1 METWKA
7 SLFDNKPLT
16 DRRPDQSSGALKG
29 KRLSVLGHWLYFFCE
44 QKKNIL
50 LFTKRPRLNRTSEHT
65 VAKYWTH
72 WLGIQ
77 LLALWGISEAKV
89 AKKLHDTSLAAKYF
103 WCFGVIKMWQQSM
116 RQWHCWRLQW
126 RSLYLSLWVTG
137 HLHKDS
143 HDMMLAWYKISP
155 SAVKMINGQLLHT
168 MVIHTVM

>member
-65 VAKYWTH
+65 VTKYWTH

-103 WCFGVIKMWQQSM
+103 WCFGVIKMWQQSI
-116 RQWHCWRLQW
+116 HCGSDTAGGCSEDLFICHCEWQ
-126 RSLYLSLWVTG
+126 G
-137 HLHKDS
+137 ICIK
-143 HDMMLAWYKISP
+143 
-155 SAVKMINGQLLHT
+155 
-168 MVIHTVM
+168 TVMTWCWLDIKYLPLLLKW